1 MNSKKEYICIA
12 GIVIFIALTSFKI
25 SNDYTVAGLKQPF
38 SLSYS
43 DGILYVVNK
52 NGYVSMFDKY
62 GHILELEF
70 LDLKGSSNVVAY
82 QDKLVVSVGRDLL
95 FYKKP
100 SKLVKV
106 VRFYD
111 TINKLANQNES
122 ILVLLNNGDCLLVNH
137 NTKFL
142 FNIPDASSIAL
153 SNKYIFAVAGNL
165 IKVYDKHNHLITSK
179 TYSFPID
186 SISYNDGYLVL
197 TSAYYNR
204 VFLLNKKLEEVES
217 FKFDKPAFA
226 YFSKEKLFVCSSKL
240 GRIYIK
246 NN

>member
-12 GIVIFIALTSFKI
+12 GIFIFIALTSFKI
-25 SNDYTVAGLKQPF
+25 SNDYSVSGLKQPF

-52 NGYVSMFDKY
+52 NGYISMLDKY

-70 LDLKGSSNVVAY
+70 LDIKGLSDLIAY
-82 QDKLVVSVGRDLL
+82 QDKLVVSRSRDLL

-106 VRFYD
+106 VDFHD
-111 TINKLANQNES
+111 TIKKLANQSGN
-122 ILVLLNNGDCLLVNH
+122 ILVLLNNGDCFLVNH

-153 SNKYIFAVAGNL
+153 SNKYIFAVAGNF

-186 SISYNDGYLVL
+186 SISYNDGYLAL
-197 TSAYYNR
+197 TSASYNR
-204 VFLLNKKLEEVES
+204 VFLLNENLEEVES
-217 FKFDKPAFA
+217 FKFDKPSFV
-226 YFSKEKLFVCSSKL
+226 YYSKQKLFVCSSKL